1 MITAVI
7 IAVVV
12 IAAAAVLIVGLR
24 RARGGGRGLKNR
36 FGPEYDHTVTRHDG
50 DVRAAEQEL
59 RDRVRLH
66 GSFKAEPL
74 PPGARERYVAQWAGV
89 QEQFVE
95 SPQQAVAEA
104 DALLAR
110 LARDRGYPD
119 GERFDEQVAALS
131 VHHAHSVHGYRS
143 VHTAA
148 YKKGGTEELREAMV
162 EARRLFEAL
171 TSEHAVDS
179 NRNSSPRNGRQ
190 SPADRGHAPWALPR
204 RHAKGSGTS

>member
-12 IAAAAVLIVGLR
+12 IAAAAVLFVGLR
-24 RARGGGRGLKNR
+24 RARGGGRGLKHR
-36 FGPEYDHTVTRHDG
+36 FGPEYDHTVARHDG

-59 RDRVRLH
+59 RERVRLH
-66 GSFKAEPL
+66 GSVKAEPL
-74 PPGARERYVAQWAGV
+74 PPGARERYAAQWAGV

-95 SPQQAVAEA
+95 SPQQAVVEA

-110 LARDRGYPD
+110 LARDRGFPD

-131 VHHAHSVHGYRS
+131 VHHAHSVHGYRK
-143 VHTAA
+143 VHTATRGQA
-148 YKKGGTEELREAMV
+148 GTEEMREAMV

-171 TSEHAVDS
+171 VAEHTVDS
-179 NRNSSPRNGRQ
+179 NRHGRQ
-190 SPADRGHAPWALPR
+190 STADRGHAPWALPR

>member
-12 IAAAAVLIVGLR
+12 IAAAAVLFVGLR
-24 RARGGGRGLKNR
+24 RARGGGGGLKHR
-36 FGPEYDHTVTRHDG
+36 FGPEYDHTVARHDG

-66 GSFKAEPL
+66 GSMKAEPL
-74 PPGARERYVAQWAGV
+74 PPGARERYTAQWAGV

-95 SPQQAVAEA
+95 SPQQAVVEA
-104 DALLAR
+104 DALLSR
-110 LARDRGYPD
+110 LARDRGFPD

-131 VHHAHSVHGYRS
+131 VHHAHHVHGYRK

-148 YKKGGTEELREAMV
+148 RGQGGTEEMREAMV
-162 EARRLFEAL
+162 EARRLFDAL
-171 TSEHAVDS
+171 VTEHSVDS
-179 NRNSSPRNGRQ
+179 TRHGRH
-190 SPADRGHAPWALPR
+190 STADRGHAPWALPR

>member
-12 IAAAAVLIVGLR
+12 IAAAAVLFVGLR
-24 RARGGGRGLKNR
+24 RARGGGRGLKSR
-36 FGPEYDHTVTRHDG
+36 FGPEYDYTVARHDG

-59 RDRVRLH
+59 RERVRLH
-66 GSFKAEPL
+66 GSVRAEPL

-110 LARDRGYPD
+110 LARDRGFPD
-119 GERFDEQVAALS
+119 GERFDEQISALS
-131 VHHAHSVHGYRS
+131 VHHGHAVHGYRS
-143 VHTAA
+143 VHTAIRGQ
-148 YKKGGTEELREAMV
+148 GGTEELRTAMV
-162 EARRLFEAL
+162 EARRLFDAL
-171 TSEHAVDS
+171 VAEHATDS
-179 NRNSSPRNGRQ
+179 TRQ
-190 SPADRGHAPWALPR
+190 HTKPATAARGNTTWALPR
-204 RHAKGSGTS
+204 RHAKGSSTS

>member
-7 IAVVV
+7 IAAVVLAV
-12 IAAAAVLIVGLR
+12 AAVLIAVGLR
-24 RARGGGRGLKNR
+24 RARGGGRGLKQR
-36 FGPEYDHTVTRHDG
+36 FGPEYDHTVARHDG

-66 GSFKAEPL
+66 GSLKAEPL

-95 SPQQAVAEA
+95 SPQQAVVEA

-110 LARDRGYPD
+110 LARDRGFPD
-119 GERFDEQVAALS
+119 GERFEEQAAALS
-131 VHHAHSVHGYRS
+131 VHHPHSVNGYRS
-143 VHTAA
+143 VHTAV
-148 YKKGGTEELREAMV
+148 YQKGGTEEMREAMV
-162 EARRLFEAL
+162 KARRLFEAL
-171 TSEHAVDS
+171 TAEHAVDS
-179 NRNSSPRNGRQ
+179 SRNSRRS
-190 SPADRGHAPWALPR
+190 SADRGHAAWALPR